1 VDAAFLMKKGI
12 LRRDMYYGASISTIR
27 TASILRKD
35 TKLPEK
41 VLWKRLRDRNHFIVK
56 FRRQHPLDMF
66 IVDFYCHELGLVVEV
81 DGEIHNLKENLEYDI
96 SRQSHLEN
104 LGLTVIRFT
113 NHEVIFGMDTVLTR
127 IHQYISKLTPLQGGR
142 GAVTLATN

>member
-1 VDAAFLMKKGI
+1 VDAAFLMKKDI

-27 TASILRKD
+27 SASILRKN
-35 TKLPEK
+35 TTLAEK
-41 VLWKRLRDRNHFIVK
+41 VLWKRLRDRNHFKVK

-96 SRQSHLEN
+96 SRQSHLEY

-113 NHEVIFGMDTVLTR
+113 NHEVIFGLDTVFTR
-127 IHQYISKLTPLQGGR
+127 ISGIVTELTPQ
-142 GAVTLATN
+142 